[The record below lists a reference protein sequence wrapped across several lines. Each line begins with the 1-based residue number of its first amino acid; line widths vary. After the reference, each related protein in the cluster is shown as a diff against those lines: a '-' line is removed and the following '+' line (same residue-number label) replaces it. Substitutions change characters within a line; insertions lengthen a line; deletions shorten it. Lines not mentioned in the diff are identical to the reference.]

1 MLKVGLV
8 ALATKPSFWRLSSV
22 TAALAAEQQKGKVIS
37 PATLLLRLGFKY
49 LDEQQIAMLICF
61 EIKLGNY
68 FNFQ

>member
-49 LDEQQIAMLICF
+49 LRWAADSNVYMLWNKTWELF
-61 EIKLGNY
+61 
-68 FNFQ
+68 